1 MLFCFIIDYIDQ
13 NETLQGELDDIITGL
28 QGYIETVQREST
40 QQKVDIEKLSG
51 QKEVLEDRVRKME
64 AELSILDSEAGEF
77 KSMQQVIFSLTS
89 LFVKKYKTIKNK
101 ITQQEMDKITR
112 GEKSGKGSDCCNYF
126 YSNWLKVLK
135 SL

>member
-112 GEKSGKGSDCCNYF
+112 GKKSGKGSDCCNCF